1 MKTVAIVGASGYV
14 GGELLRLLLMH
25 PEVEVKV
32 ATSQQHAGEY
42 VFKAHPNLKGFTSM
56 RFSMD
61 TPEEAA
67 SKVDIVFMAVP
78 HGSSI
83 EHVPGMSEM
92 GVKIVDMSADFRF
105 RNPADYPVWYGWEH
119 PAPDLLQKFV
129 YGMPEL
135 HREEMKSA
143 RFISVPGCIASS
155 SIYSIAPL
163 AKAGFL
169 DGVVVIDAK
178 IGSSGS
184 GNKPSMATHFSE
196 RYNSVRIYSPSGH
209 RHIGEIEQEL
219 SIISGTKVKVTMS
232 AHSINM
238 VRGILTTSSV
248 FVEREPK
255 IQNIWNAYRT
265 MYGEEPFV
273 RFIMDPSGVY
283 KYPDPKLVV
292 GSNFIDLGFAIDRH
306 VKRIVAIGSIDNLIK
321 GAAGNAIQSMNIMEG
336 FDEKEGLMM
345 SPMRLV

>member
-32 ATSQQHAGEY
+32 ATSQQHAGEH
-42 VFKAHPNLKGFTSM
+42 VFKTHPNLKGFTSLT
-56 RFSMD
+56 FSKN

-83 EHVPGMSEM
+83 EHVPRISEM

-135 HREEMKSA
+135 HRKELKVA

-169 DGVVVIDAK
+169 EK
-178 IGSSGS
+178 
-184 GNKPSMATHFSE
+184 
-196 RYNSVRIYSPSGH
+196 
-209 RHIGEIEQEL
+209 
-219 SIISGTKVKVTMS
+219 
-232 AHSINM
+232 
-238 VRGILTTSSV
+238 VRGWMLPAIPDWIICLV
-248 FVEREPK
+248 PK
-255 IQNIWNAYRT
+255 PEIRT
-265 MYGEEPFV
+265 HIYNLHSHF
-273 RFIMDPSGVY
+273 
-283 KYPDPKLVV
+283 
-292 GSNFIDLGFAIDRH
+292 RH
-306 VKRIVAIGSIDNLIK
+306 FRNMFNG
-321 GAAGNAIQSMNIMEG
+321 
-336 FDEKEGLMM
+336 
-345 SPMRLV
+345 